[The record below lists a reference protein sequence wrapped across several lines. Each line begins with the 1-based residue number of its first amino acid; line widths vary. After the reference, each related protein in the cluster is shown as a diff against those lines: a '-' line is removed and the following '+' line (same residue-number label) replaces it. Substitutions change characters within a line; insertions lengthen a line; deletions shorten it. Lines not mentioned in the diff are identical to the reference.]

1 MSVRANLEL
10 GNDASVDEMR
20 TAMAATG
27 FDDVVL
33 SLPDGVRT
41 SLGDNGFGLSAG
53 QRARLVLTR
62 AWLSGAA
69 MVLLDEPTAHLDPAS
84 AADIRSAIVALSKR
98 KPVVVVTHDDAL
110 AAAADHQWRVS
121 ARSPQRHEQEVTA

>member
-1 MSVRANLEL
+1 MCIR
-10 GNDASVDEMR
+10 DR
-20 TAMAATG
+20 
-27 FDDVVL
+27 
-33 SLPDGVRT
+33 
-41 SLGDNGFGLSAG
+41 
-53 QRARLVLTR
+53 RARLVLTR
-62 AWLSGAA
+62 AWLSDAA

-121 ARSPQRHEQEVTA
+121 ARSPQRYDQEVKA